1 LETENQAEHEEE
13 ARDARGLSMTR
24 YQVSLHMRFV
34 RDCDDTLWLM
44 TDVLFSDGKREIQ
57 RIELDG
63 NPVEM
68 LFTKEADA

>member
-1 LETENQAEHEEE
+1 
-13 ARDARGLSMTR
+13 
-24 YQVSLHMRFV
+24 
-34 RDCDDTLWLM
+34 M